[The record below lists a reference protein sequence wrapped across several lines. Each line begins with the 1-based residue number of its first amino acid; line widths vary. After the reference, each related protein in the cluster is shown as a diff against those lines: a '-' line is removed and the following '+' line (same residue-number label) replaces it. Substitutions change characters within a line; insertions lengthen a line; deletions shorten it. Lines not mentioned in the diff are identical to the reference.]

1 MGLSAKLNVVLVC
14 AFIAGLAMFYFLSEP
29 FLRRVAEEE
38 VLTRARIM
46 MGSAAGVRKYTAEEI
61 APLLTG
67 RMAVKFHPQ
76 TVAAYAA
83 TKNFGVLREQ
93 FPDYRYR
100 EVALNPT
107 NPASRASDWE
117 ADIINEF
124 RAFPGKPELVTN
136 RDTAQGPFM
145 FLSRPIFVKQNCLV
159 CHSRWETA
167 PASMIATYGRD
178 NGFGW
183 KTGEVTGAQIVS
195 VPMTVSLQRAHEM
208 RSLFMKLLAAVFI
221 ALAIVLNVLLRI
233 VVLNPITRMSLVA
246 GDVSMGKTDVPEYQR
261 PGSDEIA
268 SLSASF
274 NRMRR
279 TVEQAMKMLGDSLK

>member
-1 MGLSAKLNVVLVC
+1 MGLRAKLNAVLVC
-14 AFIAGLAMFYFLSEP
+14 AFMAGLAMFYFLSEP
-29 FLRRVAEEE
+29 FLKRAAEEE

-46 MGSAAGVRKYTAEEI
+46 MAGAAGVRKYTAEEV

-67 RMAVKFHPQ
+67 EMKIEFHPQ

-107 NPASRASDWE
+107 NPASRATDWE

-124 RAFPGKPELVTN
+124 RAFPNKSELVTN
-136 RDTAQGPFM
+136 RDTAQGPFL
-145 FLSRPIFVKQNCLV
+145 FLSRPISVKENCLV
-159 CHSRWETA
+159 CHGRWESA
-167 PASMIATYGRD
+167 PASMIAAYGRD

-183 KTGEVTGAQIVS
+183 KADEISGAQIVS
-195 VPMTVSLQRAHEM
+195 VPMAVPLQRAHDM
-208 RSLFMKLLAAVFI
+208 RSLFMKLLAVVFI
-221 ALAIVLNVLLRI
+221 ALAIVLNALLWI
-233 VVLNPITRMSLVA
+233 VILNPIMRMSRVA

-279 TVEQAMKMLGDSLK
+279 TVEQAMKMLGESLK